1 MTKVEEKGRS
11 GGWQC
16 ARMKKKASIDKVCLG
31 TLSPLQDNFSEC
43 CNYVADISC
52 AIL

>member
-1 MTKVEEKGRS
+1 MP
-11 GGWQC
+11 
-16 ARMKKKASIDKVCLG
+16 KKNPQWASIDKVRRG